1 MLRFQASEIVDMAVR
16 IERNGYA
23 FYSGILE
30 KTSDAKLR
38 GIFDDLAKQEMHHID
53 DFRRLLEGVKR
64 YEPAE
69 EYVGEHQDY
78 LGALADAH
86 VFVNEGVG
94 ARVAEETKDAAA
106 ALEAAMS
113 FERDSVLFFYEIR
126 DMVGAE
132 DKKVVEEVIRQEKM
146 HLVRLNGI
154 KHGLGGK

>member
-94 ARVAEETKDAAA
+94 ARVAEIVYGTPDPKGGAVSTLYRIASDTRLNHRAIVTPGVLAEECA
-106 ALEAAMS
+106 ALLTS
-113 FERDSVLFFYEIR
+113 FFRSR
-126 DMVGAE
+126 RSAPPG
-132 DKKVVEEVIRQEKM
+132 
-146 HLVRLNGI
+146 
-154 KHGLGGK
+154 